1 MINAGN
7 LMFKLTNNGTLMGAS
22 YVLIGLGPW
31 MMSLAPCG
39 LYRILMNRLSVK
51 AGDIYK
57 R

>member
-1 MINAGN
+1 
-7 LMFKLTNNGTLMGAS
+7 LRGAS